1 MPALPAFNGDSAVDL
16 ASRVPF
22 TTKTN
27 VDTVNTQYIDSNKS
41 DKFDNIESK
50 QLEDATWDLHEAV
63 TEVDSRDAATP
74 DKWVPRHPRL
84 VRLTGRHPFNCE
96 PPLPDLM
103 ERGFITPTALRK
115 QPLCMSDRD
124 QTQLVAHPPDSC
136 TCPAEYVRNHGAV
149 PKLEWDTHK
158 ISVTGMVD
166 KPMTFTMNDL
176 VTKFENVTLLCTLVC
191 AGNRRKE
198 QNMVMKTK
206 GFNWGASGTGTG
218 DALLHAIVRAFQG
231 MQHHDCAHS

>member
-1 MPALPAFNGDSAVDL
+1 MPALQAFKGDSACDL

-22 TTKTN
+22 STKTSI
-27 VDTVNTQYIDSNKS
+27 VDLHTQYIESDESNKL
-41 DKFDNIESK
+41 DHVENVTPKDP
-50 QLEDATWDLHEAV
+50 AWGLHESV
-63 TEVDSRDAATP
+63 TDIDSRDAATP

-115 QPLCMSDRD
+115 QHKLIDAVQYVIHS
-124 QTQLVAHPPDSC
+124 PDSC
-136 TCPAEYVRNHGAV
+136 TCPAEYVRNHGPV
-149 PKLEWDTHK
+149 PKLAWDNHK
-158 ISVTGMVD
+158 ITVTGMVD

-198 QNMVMKTK
+198 QNMIKKTK

-218 DALLHAIVRAFQG
+218 AVLPTCRYIGIVMHPNSAIV
-231 MQHHDCAHS
+231 